1 MNYDLKASNARK
13 SRYLYELSRAM
24 KGIGAAQLIAEQREA
39 VVRLRDKLAKNEVG
53 DPRPSQRRQRGGDAD
68 PERHPALRD
77 GRHLFGRRVRQAMIK
92 FIVAGLWLCA
102 VSIGAV
108 IYSFQV
114 AGAKTTAEPAAAL
127 LGGLDYVKTDVL
139 SVPVLQHGGIVGYF
153 LTRLV
158 YTVDPVE
165 MKKLSVPAADAD
177 QRPGLHLPLRQSRTS
192 TSRRSTRSTST
203 LFATACATASTSASA
218 RTLIHDVMIEQIDF
232 LSKRRSATT
241 RLRRQTAP
249 AEPKAE
255 KAEADGGHAEEK
267 PAH

>member
-1 MNYDLKASNARK
+1 
-13 SRYLYELSRAM
+13 
-24 KGIGAAQLIAEQREA
+24 
-39 VVRLRDKLAKNEVG
+39 
-53 DPRPSQRRQRGGDAD
+53 
-68 PERHPALRD
+68 
-77 GRHLFGRRVRQAMIK
+77 MIK
-92 FIVAGLWLCA
+92 FVVAGLWLCA

-114 AGAKTTAEPAAAL
+114 AGAKTTVEPAAAL

-139 SVPVLQHGGIVGYF
+139 SVPVLRRGGVVGYF

-165 MKKLSVPAADAD
+165 IKELSVP
-177 QRPGLHLPLRQSRTS
+177 PL
-192 TSRRSTRSTST
+192 
-203 LFATACATASTSASA
+203 
-218 RTLIHDVMIEQIDF
+218 TLINDQVYTYLFTNPNIDFSQIDTLDLDTFRNGLRDSINKRIGKDMIHDIMIEQIDF
-232 LSKRRSATT
+232 LSKSEIRDNA
-241 RLRRQTAP
+241 LRRKTAP